1 MSLTMSG
8 LDCHRTPL
16 ALREQLA
23 FSGEGLRR
31 ALDHLR
37 DQPGVTGCVLLSTC
51 NRTELYLT
59 GDSETPWRLLC
70 RVAGVSEEQLRP
82 YFETRTG
89 LDAARHLTEVACGL
103 HSQILGEGQ
112 IITQVRTALDAALEA
127 RTADPVLAALF
138 RHAVTAGKR
147 AKTQVSVTRDAP
159 SLGGQCRDVLRR
171 ELGTLTG
178 KHVLVIGNGQM
189 GRLAAETLRAA
200 GAQVSV
206 TLRTYRHGETVVP
219 AGCGTVPYED
229 RIAALEGMDAVIS
242 ATTSPHYTLTR
253 QQLETV
259 VRRPSIAVDLAVPR
273 DIDPACAALLTCYDT
288 DALGAAGPGSPE
300 EKSALE
306 KIAWEELER
315 FHQWLRRQTA
325 AERPLRFPIFLDLT
339 GKKVV
344 LVGGGAIAA
353 RRIGVLRQFGCEI
366 TVIAPT
372 LSCRADDLT
381 WLARPYCEGD
391 LEGAALAIAAT
402 NDRSV
407 NRRVGEDAKALGIPV
422 SVADCEA
429 ECSFYFPAICVGD
442 GLVAGVVSEGK
453 DHHRTARAAKAIR
466 KVLEEL
472 P

>member
-103 HSQILGEGQ
+103 HSQILGEDQ

-259 VRRPSIAVDLAVPR
+259 VRRPKIAVDSGRAPGHRTRLRRPPDLLRHRRPGRGGARQPRGEIRPGENRLGGAGAVSPVA
-273 DIDPACAALLTCYDT
+273 PAADGGRAAAALSHLPGPDRQEG
-288 DALGAAGPGSPE
+288 GAGGRRGHRGPAHRRAAAIRLRDHGHRPDPLLPGRRPQLAGP
-300 EKSALE
+300 AL
-306 KIAWEELER
+306 L
-315 FHQWLRRQTA
+315 
-325 AERPLRFPIFLDLT
+325 
-339 GKKVV
+339 
-344 LVGGGAIAA
+344 
-353 RRIGVLRQFGCEI
+353 
-366 TVIAPT
+366 
-372 LSCRADDLT
+372 
-381 WLARPYCEGD
+381 
-391 LEGAALAIAAT
+391 
-402 NDRSV
+402 
-407 NRRVGEDAKALGIPV
+407 
-422 SVADCEA
+422 
-429 ECSFYFPAICVGD
+429 
-442 GLVAGVVSEGK
+442 
-453 DHHRTARAAKAIR
+453 
-466 KVLEEL
+466 
-472 P
+472 